1 MDQQY
6 DEFVPIV
13 HTCSNEER
21 RFDTCNCAKT
31 SRRADE
37 NLHPRSGFTGEMIWP
52 VRLEE
57 KAQRREEL
65 SRRLSVLTSGQR
77 IRHLRSALG
86 WSQQECATQLG
97 VSRRTLVRF
106 EGGLYGNYWTR
117 PAMLMRLRQL
127 ELTHEERLIMFARGG
142 RLATQAG

>member
-1 MDQQY
+1 MDRQD

-13 HTCSNEER
+13 HSCSDEER
-21 RFDTCNCAKT
+21 RFATCNCGKA
-31 SRRADE
+31 SRRADR
-37 NLHPRSGFTGEMIWP
+37 NLHSRSGFPLPGEMASP
-52 VRLEE
+52 LRPEE

-65 SRRLSVLTSGQR
+65 DRRLDALTSGQR
-77 IRHLRSALG
+77 IFHLRTSLG
-86 WSQQECATQLG
+86 WSQRQAALELG

-106 EGGLYGNYWTR
+106 ERGLYGNYWTR

-142 RLATQAG
+142 PLPT